1 MSTSER
7 MLHLLSLLQTHRYWP
22 GPELA
27 SRLEVSERT
36 LRRDVDRLRGLGYDV
51 DAVRGVTGG
60 YQLRAGKAL
69 PPLLLDKDEAVAIAV
84 GLRGAAASVV
94 DGGGE
99 ASLRALTK
107 VMGMLPP
114 AMRASLAAIESITI
128 TGPRRQAPS
137 IDAEVLARIAA
148 CCRDHEIAEFTY
160 QAASGEAT
168 ERRVEPHQLV
178 SFEQRW
184 YLVAYDLRRR
194 DWRTFRLDR
203 ISQVS
208 VRGDQFRPREIPGG
222 SALELVKAGR
232 QSRARAHDV
241 EVRFE
246 CPAEELAPHVGGWGE
261 VQPDGQASTWQ
272 ISVDELDWPLMLI
285 AQVGVAVT
293 VLSPPELV
301 ERVRRAGELMA
312 LAQGPS
318 RR

>member
-7 MLHLLSLLQTHRYWP
+7 MLHLLGLLQTHRYWP

-114 AMRASLAAIESITI
+114 AMRASLAAIESMTI

-148 CCRDHEIAEFTY
+148 CCRDQEIAEFTY

-232 QSRARAHDV
+232 RARPRTHDV
-241 EVRFE
+241 EVRFQ
-246 CPAEELAPHVGGWGE
+246 CPADELARHVGGWGE
-261 VQPDGQASTWQ
+261 VQPDGQASTWR
-272 ISVDELDWPLMLI
+272 ISVDELDWPVMLI
-285 AQVGVAVT
+285 AQVGVAVR
-293 VLSPPELV
+293 VLSPPELAD
-301 ERVRRAGELMA
+301 RVRRAGQLMA
-312 LAQGPS
+312 QVEGP
-318 RR
+318 RVW